1 MNQKPKKHIIS
12 AVVENKPGVLARI
25 TSLFSAR
32 GFNIE
37 SLNVGETDQPHLSR
51 MTIVVTG
58 EDKVLEQIRKQLSK
72 LIDTLKV
79 VELTDS
85 PIVASDL
92 ALVKIKAPSGRRGEV
107 LDLANIF
114 KARIADVSE
123 KSMIVEISGSE
134 EKIESFLKL
143 ATPFGIVEMMRA
155 GRLAM
160 KREE

>member
-1 MNQKPKKHIIS
+1 MSPKPEKHIIS

-37 SLNVGETDQPHLSR
+37 SLNVGEIDQPHLSR

-92 ALVKIKAPSGRRGEV
+92 ALVKIKAPSNRRGEV
-107 LDLANIF
+107 LDLTRIF
-114 KARIADVSE
+114 KARVADVSE
-123 KSMIVEISGSE
+123 KTMIVEISGSE

-143 ATPFGIVEMMRA
+143 AAPFGVVEMMRS

-160 KREE
+160 KRGE